1 MIYLDNNATTP
12 VCQEALDAMMP
23 FLTECWANPSSGYRF
38 ARRAKQA
45 MATAREQVAAL
56 IGAEPQE
63 VIFTSCGTE
72 SSNAA
77 IRSAVAL
84 YPQRRH
90 LITSATEHEATL
102 MPFEELEHHGY
113 EVTRLR
119 VTADGLID
127 LAELEQVVRPGETA
141 LVSLIWANN
150 ETGVVQPIAEASAI
164 AHKKGVLFH
173 TDAVQAAGKM
183 PIDLSAL
190 DVHYASL
197 SGHKLHAPKG
207 VGVLYVK
214 KTARFHPWVLGGG
227 QEDGRRSGTH
237 NVPYIAALG
246 AAANAARTHLD
257 NEAATLASLRDLFE
271 SEASQHIDGFHVHG
285 ATAPRLPNTS
295 NVRIDGADAQ
305 GVIILLDNAGVCVS
319 TGSACNTGSLQ
330 PSHVLTAMGLTPK
343 QARETLR
350 ISFSRFN
357 SREEAIKAVD
367 LLATAVKKL
376 RVTKKQTGP
385 GV

>member
-12 VCQEALDAMMP
+12 VCREALDALMP

-38 ARRAKQA
+38 ARRAKEA
-45 MATAREQVAAL
+45 VAKAREQVAAL
-56 IGAEPQE
+56 IGAGPEE

-90 LITSATEHEATL
+90 LITGATEHEATL
-102 MPFEELEHHGY
+102 MPYEELEQHGY
-113 EVTRLR
+113 EITRLS
-119 VTADGLID
+119 VNSEGIID
-127 LAELEQVVRPGETA
+127 LADLDKALRPGETA

-150 ETGVVQPIAEASAI
+150 ETGVVQPIAEAA
-164 AHKKGVLFH
+164 AMTHDKGVLFH

-183 PIDLSAL
+183 PINLAGTKI
-190 DVHYASL
+190 HYASL

-246 AAANAARTHLD
+246 GAAEAARTHLLND
-257 NEAATLASLRDLFE
+257 SAALVGLRDLFE
-271 SEASQHIDGFHVHG
+271 LEARRRIDGFHVHG
-285 ATAPRLPNTS
+285 AGAPRLPNTS
-295 NVRIDGADAQ
+295 NVRIDGVDAQ
-305 GVIILLDNAGVCVS
+305 GAVILLDNAGVCVS
-319 TGSACNTGSLQ
+319 TGSACNTGSIR
-330 PSHVLTAMGLTPK
+330 PSHVLTAMSLTAK
-343 QARETLR
+343 QAREALR
-350 ISFSRFN
+350 FSFSRFN
-357 SREEAIKAVD
+357 SRDDALAAIDALD
-367 LLATAVKKL
+367 SAVKKL
-376 RVTKKQTGP
+376 RLTKKQTGP